1 MVAQHRASFPTFLRA
16 YTATVRCRGG
26 TPEEADV
33 KYVVLIYSNPATWA
47 ALPAEEAERVIKVHN
62 DLIEEL
68 TGSGEFLNIYR
79 LAHAATARTVTRRE
93 GVPAVTDGPFGES
106 KEVLASLWEI
116 DVESP
121 ERAVEIA
128 GVLTP
133 HATVE
138 VRALMDAAGME
149 M

>member
-1 MVAQHRASFPTFLRA
+1 M
-16 YTATVRCRGG
+16 
-26 TPEEADV
+26 
-33 KYVVLIYSNPATWA
+33 KYVVLIYSNPAAWA
-47 ALPAEEAERVIKVHN
+47 SLPSEEADRVVKVHN
-62 DLIEEL
+62 DLIDEL

-79 LAHAATARTVTRRE
+79 LAGAGTARTVALRD

-116 DVESP
+116 DVEGV

-128 GVLTP
+128 GILTP
-133 HATVE
+133 YATVE
-138 VRALMDAAGME
+138 VRPLMDAAGME

>member
-1 MVAQHRASFPTFLRA
+1 M
-16 YTATVRCRGG
+16 
-26 TPEEADV
+26 

-47 ALPAEEAERVIKVHN
+47 ALPAEEADRVIALHN
-62 DLIEEL
+62 DLIDEL
-68 TGSGEFLNIYR
+68 TESGEFLSIYR
-79 LAHAATARTVTRRE
+79 LAHAGNARTVALRD

-116 DVESP
+116 DVERL
-121 ERAVEIA
+121 ERALEIA
-128 GVLTP
+128 GILTP
-133 HATVE
+133 YATVE

>member
-1 MVAQHRASFPTFLRA
+1 M
-16 YTATVRCRGG
+16 
-26 TPEEADV
+26 
-33 KYVVLIYSNPATWA
+33 KYVVLIYSNPAAWA
-47 ALPAEEAERVIKVHN
+47 DLPAEEAERVIGIHN
-62 DLIEEL
+62 DLIDEL
-68 TGSGEFLNIYR
+68 TRSGELVGIYR
-79 LAHAATARTVTRRE
+79 LAHAQTARTVTRRD
-93 GVPAVTDGPFGES
+93 GVPVATDGPFGES

-116 DVESP
+116 DVERP

-133 HATVE
+133 HAAVE

>member
-1 MVAQHRASFPTFLRA
+1 M
-16 YTATVRCRGG
+16 
-26 TPEEADV
+26 
-33 KYVVLIYSNPATWA
+33 KYVVLIYSNPATWG
-47 ALPAEEAERVIKVHN
+47 ALPAGEADRVIRIHN
-62 DLIEEL
+62 DLIGEL

-79 LAHAATARTVTRRE
+79 LAHAGTARTVALRD

-116 DVESP
+116 DVESLD
-121 ERAVEIA
+121 RALEIA

-138 VRALMDAAGME
+138 VRPLMDAAGME

>member
-1 MVAQHRASFPTFLRA
+1 M
-16 YTATVRCRGG
+16 
-26 TPEEADV
+26 
-33 KYVVLIYSNPATWA
+33 KYVVLIYSNPAAWS
-47 ALPAEEAERVIKVHN
+47 ALPAGEADRVLQVHN
-62 DLIEEL
+62 DLIDEL
-68 TGSGEFLNIYR
+68 TGSGELLNIYR
-79 LAHAATARTVTRRE
+79 LAHAGNARTVALRD
-93 GVPAVTDGPFGES
+93 GVPVVTDGPFGES

-116 DVESP
+116 DVERLD
-121 ERAVEIA
+121 RALAIA

>member
-1 MVAQHRASFPTFLRA
+1 M
-16 YTATVRCRGG
+16 
-26 TPEEADV
+26 

-47 ALPAEEAERVIKVHN
+47 ALPAEEADRVIKLHN
-62 DLIEEL
+62 DLIDEL
-68 TGSGEFLNIYR
+68 TGSGEFLSIYR
-79 LAHAATARTVTRRE
+79 LAHAGNARTVALRD

-116 DVESP
+116 DVESL
-121 ERAVEIA
+121 ERALEIA
-128 GVLTP
+128 GILTP
-133 HATVE
+133 YATVE

>member
-1 MVAQHRASFPTFLRA
+1 
-16 YTATVRCRGG
+16 
-26 TPEEADV
+26 V
-33 KYVVLIYSNPATWA
+33 KYVVLLYSNPAARA
-47 ALPAEEAERVIKVHN
+47 ALPAEEAERVIELHH

-68 TGSGEFLNIYR
+68 TGSGEFVGIHR
-79 LAHAATARTVTRRE
+79 LADAGNARTVALRD
-93 GVPAVTDGPFGES
+93 GVPVVTDGPFGES

-116 DVESP
+116 DVESQ

-128 GVLTP
+128 TALTP

-138 VRALMDAAGME
+138 VRALMDAAGLE

>member
-1 MVAQHRASFPTFLRA
+1 M
-16 YTATVRCRGG
+16 
-26 TPEEADV
+26 

-47 ALPAEEAERVIKVHN
+47 ALPAEEADRVVKVHN
-62 DLIEEL
+62 DLIDEL
-68 TGSGEFLNIYR
+68 TASGEFVGIYR
-79 LAHAATARTVTRRE
+79 LADAANARTVALRD

-106 KEVLASLWEI
+106 KEVLASLWEL
-116 DVESP
+116 DVEGQ

-128 GVLTP
+128 GALTP
-133 HATVE
+133 YASVE

>member
-1 MVAQHRASFPTFLRA
+1 M
-16 YTATVRCRGG
+16 
-26 TPEEADV
+26 

-47 ALPAEEAERVIKVHN
+47 TLPAEEAERVVKVHN
-62 DLIEEL
+62 DLIDEL
-68 TGSGEFLNIYR
+68 TVSGEFLNIYR
-79 LAHAATARTVTRRE
+79 LAHAGTARTVARRD
-93 GVPAVTDGPFGES
+93 GVPAVTDGPFGQS

-116 DVESP
+116 DVERA

-128 GVLTP
+128 GILTP

-138 VRALMDAAGME
+138 VRALMDAAGLE

>member
-1 MVAQHRASFPTFLRA
+1 M
-16 YTATVRCRGG
+16 
-26 TPEEADV
+26 
-33 KYVVLIYSNPATWA
+33 KYVVLIYSNPATWR
-47 ALPAEEAERVIKVHN
+47 ALPAEEADRVITVHN
-62 DLIEEL
+62 DLIDEL
-68 TGSGEFLNIYR
+68 TASGEFLSIYR
-79 LAHAATARTVTRRE
+79 LADATNARTVALRD

-116 DVESP
+116 DVESM

>member
-1 MVAQHRASFPTFLRA
+1 M
-16 YTATVRCRGG
+16 
-26 TPEEADV
+26 
-33 KYVVLIYSNPATWA
+33 KYVVLIYSNPASWRS
-47 ALPAEEAERVIKVHN
+47 LPAEEAERVIKVHN
-62 DLIEEL
+62 DLIDEL
-68 TGSGEFLNIYR
+68 TASGEFVGIYR
-79 LAHAATARTVTRRE
+79 LADASNARTVAQRD

-106 KEVLASLWEI
+106 KEVLASLWEL
-116 DVESP
+116 DVESL

-128 GVLTP
+128 AVLTP

>member
-1 MVAQHRASFPTFLRA
+1 M
-16 YTATVRCRGG
+16 
-26 TPEEADV
+26 

-47 ALPAEEAERVIKVHN
+47 TLPAEETGRVIKVHN
-62 DLIEEL
+62 DLIDEL
-68 TGSGEFLNIYR
+68 TRSGEFVNIYR
-79 LAHAATARTVTRRE
+79 LADVANARTVALRN

-116 DVESP
+116 DVDSV
-121 ERAVEIA
+121 ERAIEIA
-128 GVLTP
+128 GPLTR

-138 VRALMDAAGME
+138 VRPLMDAAGME